1 MNEQAAKMT
10 AYSVP
15 RNVKNGSC
23 WVIDYICSCSVLLE
37 ESVYI
42 FLIADLKNKKFG
54 NFPIY
59 LSELILSGKICSI
72 IVATLTAHHTPI
84 LGSYNDTLC
93 ILGLYTN
100 HFKYFEYLHD
110 CLSNLIHKIS
120 CTGPVSLL
128 YDVS

>member
-1 MNEQAAKMT
+1 MSSMAAVESLTVYAVSLYCWKNL
-10 AYSVP
+10 YSF
-15 RNVKNGSC
+15 S
-23 WVIDYICSCSVLLE
+23 SLL
-37 ESVYI
+37 I
-42 FLIADLKNKKFG
+42 FQRKKLG
-54 NFPIY
+54 GGGDFPIY